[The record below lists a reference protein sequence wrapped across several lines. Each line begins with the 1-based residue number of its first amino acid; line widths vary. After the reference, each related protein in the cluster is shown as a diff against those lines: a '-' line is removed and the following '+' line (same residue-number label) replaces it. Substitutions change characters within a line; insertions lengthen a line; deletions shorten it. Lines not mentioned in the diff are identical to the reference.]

1 MKGHK
6 QIIHSNS
13 KMLILCKNI
22 TACKSQQNPA
32 TTRLFKAI
40 KNMMESSK
48 QPQIPF
54 SSSFDTPPTH
64 THTKDHISEQ
74 CISHQMEQ
82 SQMKKI
88 DCMILKHKYF

>member
-6 QIIHSNS
+6 LIIHSNS

-54 SSSFDTPPTH
+54 SSSFDPHTH
-64 THTKDHISEQ
+64 THRSHLRTMYFASNGTKPDE
-74 CISHQMEQ
+74 
-82 SQMKKI
+82 K
-88 DCMILKHKYF
+88 D